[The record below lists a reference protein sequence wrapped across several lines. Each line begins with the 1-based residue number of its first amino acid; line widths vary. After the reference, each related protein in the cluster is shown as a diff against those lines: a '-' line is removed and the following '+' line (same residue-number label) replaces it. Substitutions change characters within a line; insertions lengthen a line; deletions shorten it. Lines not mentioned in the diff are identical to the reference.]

1 MILAMAGTK
10 AGNKSKAITRLLLL
24 RLSHRSRRLGTTGAG
39 ITSDFS
45 LGYRR
50 RSVKNFMR
58 YTSTDEAP
66 RMAPAQPG
74 ERHRSG
80 FESTLPPEAL
90 EEMLRRRVA
99 KAPRQQYIPP
109 WLQSILTLV
118 GMISAPILLVA
129 VGATLRVALTP
140 RPVPAPTP
148 APPAQTLVAQS
159 LESHVVPSPIRREPE
174 VRRAEL
180 VPVPVYRAAL
190 WRLPSQE
197 LGVYKWYDLPESWGG
212 GRVWARYMGTKGRF
226 SEIPSNPVS
235 GDMWNVTETG
245 ASWIYCVPIG
255 YNHVAWIDP

>member
-1 MILAMAGTK
+1 MILAMAGSAAGTK

-24 RLSHRSRRLGTTGAG
+24 RLSHRSRRLGMTTTGAG

-66 RMAPAQPG
+66 LMAPAQPG

-80 FESTLPPEAL
+80 FESALPPEAL

-118 GMISAPILLVA
+118 GMISAPMLLVA
-129 VGATLRVALTP
+129 VGAALRVALTP
-140 RPVPAPTP
+140 RPVPAPQ
-148 APPAQTLVAQS
+148 AQTLVAQS

-197 LGVYKWYDLPESWGG
+197 LGVYKWYDLPETGVAAESGLDTWEPRGVSQ
-212 GRVWARYMGTKGRF
+212 RSRLTQFRATCGT
-226 SEIPSNPVS
+226 
-235 GDMWNVTETG
+235 
-245 ASWIYCVPIG
+245 
-255 YNHVAWIDP
+255 